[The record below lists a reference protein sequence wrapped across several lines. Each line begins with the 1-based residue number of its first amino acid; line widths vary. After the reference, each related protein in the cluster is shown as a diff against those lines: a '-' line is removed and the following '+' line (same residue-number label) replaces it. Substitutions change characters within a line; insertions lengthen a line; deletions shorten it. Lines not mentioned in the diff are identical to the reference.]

1 VANYLTRTD
10 LARALYDAEP
20 RPPALT
26 AALDQ
31 VKASDPDALKFLE
44 AGRNGV
50 ILPAIPE
57 MATIWDPF
65 GKAEA
70 AVVGGADVASSVQA
84 AAKAISD
91 KIK

>member
-1 VANYLTRTD
+1 VANYVTKTD
-10 LARALYDAEP
+10 LAKALYDAEP

-26 AALDQ
+26 AALDA
-31 VKASDPDALKFLE
+31 VKASDPDLQKFLD
-44 AGRNGV
+44 AGKNGA

-57 MATIWDPF
+57 MASIWDPF

-70 AVVGGADVASSVQA
+70 AVIGGADVPSTWQA
-84 AAKAISD
+84 AAKAIGD